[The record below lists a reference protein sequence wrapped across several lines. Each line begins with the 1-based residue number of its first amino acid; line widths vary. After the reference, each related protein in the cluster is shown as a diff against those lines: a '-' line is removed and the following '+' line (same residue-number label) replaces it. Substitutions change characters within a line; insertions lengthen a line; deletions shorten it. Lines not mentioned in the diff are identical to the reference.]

1 MAILD
6 ARPELLDA
14 LTLLRER
21 LAVASFPL
29 DVPGAERARR
39 TRVELLA
46 QIDGY
51 LLPRLHK
58 PDAPLLAVV
67 GGSTGAGKSTL
78 VNSLVGRRVT
88 EAGVLR
94 PTTRVPVLVCHPS
107 DRHWFSSPRVLPQL
121 ARVRMPQ
128 RERDGQG
135 ADEQGAD
142 GQGPASL
149 AVVTDPAVPP
159 GLALL
164 DAPDVDS
171 VVEGNRDLAADLI
184 CSADIWVLVTTAARY
199 ADAIPWNL
207 LRSAQEYDVTLVT
220 VLDRVPHQIAVE
232 VSSHYAALLERAGL
246 GDVPRFTVPELPE
259 SAGGASGLLPVTAV
273 AGLREWL
280 AHRARDRPARATVS
294 ARTAA
299 GALASLRPRVMGL
312 AAASAAQHAAAV
324 RLDQILADAYEETR
338 ERVKD
343 CIAAGGLLT
352 GQARA
357 HWLAF
362 PDDASGEELL
372 GSLAEGLTGLLAE
385 AVAAADQRTTAAW
398 RRVPGA
404 PASPTTG
411 QVGQV
416 GQVGDNGDNGDNG
429 DDDTPGAMRERIGML
444 ARRLRRCLEELAE
457 EARAA
462 AGTGAPLVPGTR
474 AGRAPRTSRGGDD
487 AETTALLAVA
497 LLGGRT
503 GPQARQT
510 LSGALG
516 TLPANRLCD
525 NGAKLLRSC
534 VEAAL
539 NGERKR
545 RRATLRGLDLT
556 PADQA
561 GLVAALSAVRAAH
574 AADSQH
580 HPQHPHHPQH
590 APQHPQHP
598 QRTEQPAPTE
608 KEGMRCRTR

>member
-1 MAILD
+1 M
-6 ARPELLDA
+6 
-14 LTLLRER
+14 
-21 LAVASFPL
+21 
-29 DVPGAERARR
+29 
-39 TRVELLA
+39 
-46 QIDGY
+46 
-51 LLPRLHK
+51 
-58 PDAPLLAVV
+58 
-67 GGSTGAGKSTL
+67 
-78 VNSLVGRRVT
+78 
-88 EAGVLR
+88 
-94 PTTRVPVLVCHPS
+94 
-107 DRHWFSSPRVLPQL
+107 
-121 ARVRMPQ
+121 
-128 RERDGQG
+128 G
-135 ADEQGAD
+135 ADYEAAKEAMKNGNPQPKSYQADVKLDFKKNMAELVSTNVIGFLEGSDKKDEFVFITAHYDHLGKRGDSVIYYGAD
-142 GQGPASL
+142 DDG
-149 AVVTDPAVPP
+149 
-159 GLALL
+159 
-164 DAPDVDS
+164 
-171 VVEGNRDLAADLI
+171 
-184 CSADIWVLVTTAARY
+184 
-199 ADAIPWNL
+199 
-207 LRSAQEYDVTLVT
+207 
-220 VLDRVPHQIAVE
+220 
-232 VSSHYAALLERAGL
+232 
-246 GDVPRFTVPELPE
+246 
-259 SAGGASGLLPVTAV
+259 SG
-273 AGLREWL
+273 
-280 AHRARDRPARATVS
+280 TVS
-294 ARTAA
+294 V
-299 GALASLRPRVMGL
+299 L
-312 AAASAAQHAAAV
+312 
-324 RLDQILADAYEETR
+324 E
-338 ERVKD
+338 
-343 CIAAGGLLT
+343 
-352 GQARA
+352 
-357 HWLAF
+357 
-362 PDDASGEELL
+362 
-372 GSLAEGLTGLLAE
+372 LAE
-385 AVAAADQRTTAAW
+385 
-398 RRVPGA
+398 
-404 PASPTTG
+404 G

-416 GQVGDNGDNGDNG
+416 GQVGDNG